1 LSRFRDAASER
12 SRPSAARRS
21 EDGRIRLGAAY
32 YPEQWP
38 RERWPVD
45 AELMAEAGLSLVR
58 IGEFA
63 WARLEPAE
71 GRLDFAWLDDALE
84 DFASAGL
91 SVVLG
96 TPTAAPPAWLVERY
110 PEILPR
116 GPDGRLLGF
125 GHRRHYCPNQ
135 PAFHE
140 ATERIVA
147 ALAERY
153 GEDARVVA
161 WQIDNE
167 LSGRCFCDR
176 CHGAFQDWLEA
187 RYSSLD
193 ELNGRWGTAFWS
205 QTYSSWRQIPLPAL
219 GPVPLPHGFLP
230 QSPNP
235 GLALDFRRFSSE
247 SAIRYLALQARV
259 LRARCARRQLITHNL
274 MGFGFG
280 EIDYHRLA
288 KALDVVSWDNY
299 PVLDRQ
305 GRWSTAALAADAMRG
320 LKGAAV
326 WVLEQ
331 QVGPLGWELLRTPE
345 RGQLRL
351 HAYQAIAHGAE
362 ALVFFRWRTAR
373 FGTEQHWHGIIDH
386 DGRPRRRFREVC
398 SLVRE
403 VGRLEG
409 SLAGALPTADAAI
422 LNDYD
427 SRFAL
432 QGQPTNPALR
442 YEETIR
448 RHYEGLRRLG
458 LGVDLVST
466 AADLARYRLVV
477 AAGLYVV
484 DRELAARLAA
494 YVEAGGVL
502 VLAPRS
508 GVKDRWN
515 ALPER
520 PLPAWLDELAGL
532 EIADYASVGEE
543 ARVAFAW
550 EDERPPAGDFAGW
563 WEELELKGARPLA
576 RYLNG
581 AFAGTAAVTEREAG
595 AGRVVYLAGA
605 AEGPTLVA
613 LYRRLATEARLDVLE
628 LPDGVETVRLGATAD
643 GLLFLLNHADDQR
656 AVELGAVRWRDL
668 VAERDGEGVI
678 ELPPFGVALVSAPA
692 PAAVAEAP
700 AEVSVGADR

>member
-1 LSRFRDAASER
+1 MSRSRDAASER
-12 SRPSAARRS
+12 SRPTPARRG
-21 EDGRIRLGAAY
+21 EDGGIRLGAAY

-63 WARLEPAE
+63 WAQLEPAE
-71 GRLDFAWLDDALE
+71 GTFDFAWLDDGLE
-84 DFASAGL
+84 VFAAAGL

-116 GPDGRLLGF
+116 APDGRVIGF

-135 PAFHE
+135 PAFHD

-153 GEDARVVA
+153 GEDARVIA

-167 LSGRCFCDR
+167 LSGRCFCER
-176 CHGAFQDWLEA
+176 CHRAFQDWLES

-193 ELNGRWGTAFWS
+193 ELNERWGTAFWS

-219 GPVPLPHGFLP
+219 GPVPLPHGFLA

-247 SAIRYLALQARV
+247 SMIRYLELQARV
-259 LRARCARRQLITHNL
+259 LRSRCAPRQRITSNL
-274 MGFGFG
+274 MGFDFG
-280 EIDYHRLA
+280 EIDYHVLA
-288 KALDVVSWDNY
+288 EALDFVSWDNY
-299 PVLDRQ
+299 PVLDRE
-305 GRWSTAALAADAMRG
+305 GRWSTAALSADAIRG
-320 LKGAAV
+320 LRDAPV

-331 QVGPLGWELLRTPE
+331 QVGPLGWEMLRTPR

-362 ALVFFRWRTAR
+362 AVVFFRWRTAR
-373 FGTEQHWHGIIDH
+373 FGTEQHWHGILDH
-386 DGRPRRRFREVC
+386 DGRPRRRFRD
-398 SLVRE
+398 VRCLAGE
-403 VGRLEG
+403 LGRLEG
-409 SLAGALPTADAAI
+409 SLAGAPRPADAAI
-422 LNDYD
+422 LDDYD

-458 LGVDLVST
+458 LGVDLVSP

-484 DRELAARLAA
+484 GPALAARLAS
-494 YVEAGGVL
+494 YVEAGGRL

-515 ALPER
+515 AHPER
-520 PLPAWLDELAGL
+520 PLPAWLDELTGL
-532 EIADYASVGEE
+532 EISDYASLGDE
-543 ARVAFAW
+543 ARSAFAW
-550 EDERPPAGDFAGW
+550 ENGGPPAGHFAGW
-563 WEELELKGARPLA
+563 WEELELKGARPIA
-576 RYLNG
+576 RYLDG
-581 AFAGTAAVTEREAG
+581 EFAGTAAIAEREVG
-595 AGRVVYLAGA
+595 AGRVIYLAGA
-605 AEGPTLVA
+605 AEDSTLVE
-613 LYRRLATEARLDVLE
+613 LYRRLAAEAGLDVLE
-628 LPDGVETVRLGATAD
+628 LPDGVEAVRLGGTSN
-643 GLLFLLNHADDQR
+643 GLLFLLNHADDER
-656 AVELGAVRWRDL
+656 IVELGAGRWRDL

-678 ELPPFGVALVSAPA
+678 ELPPFGVALVSEPA
-692 PAAVAEAP
+692 PAALAPGRAE
-700 AEVSVGADR
+700 ESVGADR